1 MEDSHIDNPPETLAD
16 PSKSQRKRDMLALQ
30 ALGRQ
35 LVDLADGTLKKLELP
50 EALAEAIA
58 EARKLKSR
66 EARRRHLQ
74 LIGKLMRTVDVE
86 ALTLALERMDHRS
99 PANQRQVQK
108 LEEWRDRLSSGDSA
122 LIEDIIEQHPS
133 ADRQQL
139 RNLQRRAVREDSSEK
154 MSAARRKLFAYLGQL

>member
-1 MEDSHIDNPPETLAD
+1 MEDLHSDNPPKTDDD

-30 ALGRQ
+30 SLGKQ

-50 EALAEAIA
+50 ESLAEAIA
-58 EARKLKSR
+58 EARTLKSR

-74 LIGKLMRTVDVE
+74 LIGKLMRTVDVA
-86 ALTLALERMDHRS
+86 ALTLALERMDHQS
-99 PANQRQVQK
+99 PANQRHLQK
-108 LEEWRDRLSSGDSA
+108 LEDWRDRLIDGDGA

-139 RNLQRRAVREDSSEK
+139 RNLQRRAVREDSPEK
-154 MSAARRKLFAYLGQL
+154 ISAARRKLFAYLRQL

>member
-1 MEDSHIDNPPETLAD
+1 MEDLHIDNPPKTDDD

-30 ALGRQ
+30 SLGKQ

-50 EALAEAIA
+50 ESLAEAIA
-58 EARKLKSR
+58 EARTLKSR

-74 LIGKLMRTVDVE
+74 LIGKLMRTVDVA
-86 ALTLALERMDHRS
+86 ALTLALERMDHQS
-99 PANQRQVQK
+99 PANQRHLQK
-108 LEEWRDRLSSGDSA
+108 LEDWRDRLIDGDGA

-139 RNLQRRAVREDSSEK
+139 RNLQRRAVREDSPEK
-154 MSAARRKLFAYLGQL
+154 ISAARRKLFAYLRQL

>member
-1 MEDSHIDNPPETLAD
+1 MEDLHIDNPPKTDDD

-30 ALGRQ
+30 SLGKQ

-50 EALAEAIA
+50 ESLAEAIA

-74 LIGKLMRTVDVE
+74 LIGKLMRTVDVA
-86 ALTLALERMDHRS
+86 ALTLALERMDHQS
-99 PANQRQVQK
+99 PANQRHLQK
-108 LEEWRDRLSSGDSA
+108 LEDWRDRLIDGDGA

-139 RNLQRRAVREDSSEK
+139 RNLQRRAVREDSPEK
-154 MSAARRKLFAYLGQL
+154 ISAARRKLFAYLRQL

>member
-1 MEDSHIDNPPETLAD
+1 
-16 PSKSQRKRDMLALQ
+16 MLALQ
-30 ALGRQ
+30 SLGKQ

-50 EALAEAIA
+50 ESLAEAIA

-74 LIGKLMRTVDVE
+74 LIGKLMRTVNVA
-86 ALTLALERMDHRS
+86 ALTLALERMDHQS
-99 PANQRQVQK
+99 PANQRHLQK
-108 LEEWRDRLSSGDSA
+108 LEDWRDRLIDGDGA

-139 RNLQRRAVREDSSEK
+139 RNLQRRAVREDSPEK
-154 MSAARRKLFAYLGQL
+154 ISAARRKLFAYLRQL

>member
-1 MEDSHIDNPPETLAD
+1 MEDSHIDNPPETLDD

-50 EALAEAIA
+50 ESLAEAIS
-58 EARKLKSR
+58 ETRKLKSR

-86 ALTLALERMDHRS
+86 ALTLALERMDHKS
-99 PANQRQVQK
+99 PANQRQIKK
-108 LEEWRDRLSSGDSA
+108 LEKWRDRLSSGDSA
-122 LIEDIIEQHPS
+122 LIEDIIEQYPS

-139 RNLQRRAVREDSSEK
+139 RNLQRRAVHEDSPEK
-154 MSAARRKLFAYLGQL
+154 MSAAQRKLFAYLRQL

>member
-1 MEDSHIDNPPETLAD
+1 MEDSNIDNPPETLDD

-50 EALAEAIA
+50 ESLAEAIS

-66 EARRRHLQ
+66 EARRRHSQ

-86 ALTLALERMDHRS
+86 ALTLALERVDHQS
-99 PANQRQVQK
+99 PANERHIRK
-108 LEEWRDRLSSGDSA
+108 LEKWRDRLSSGDSA

-139 RNLQRRAVREDSSEK
+139 RNLQRRIVREDSPEK
-154 MSAARRKLFAYLGQL
+154 MSAARRKLLAYLRQL